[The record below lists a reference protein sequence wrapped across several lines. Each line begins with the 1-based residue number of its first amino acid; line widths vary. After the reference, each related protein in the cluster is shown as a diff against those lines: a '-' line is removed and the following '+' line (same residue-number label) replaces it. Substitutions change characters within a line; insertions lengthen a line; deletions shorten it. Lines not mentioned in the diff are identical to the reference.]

1 VGVRASKRARIFRA
15 PCTCAHSHTHGD
27 RLGAGRVYP
36 IANAPPL
43 PFSWFFENKCLSPC
57 SCVLVLAPANP
68 RTLAQR
74 SQNSS
79 TSAECRG
86 KKVHDATDNTSYY
99 NCVFPIPENILFDT
113 VLVKHTE
120 RIYIFAT
127 SKSTTVTLSR
137 RRRRRRQSV
146 TRDRW
151 AHACHRR
158 CFPFIYT
165 YTRTNYLT
173 YGTCWGHRRRC
184 NGFFDVI
191 NDQSIDDGTE

>member
-1 VGVRASKRARIFRA
+1 MPVFFERRVHARTRIRTGIVWGRDEYTQS
-15 PCTCAHSHTHGD
+15 PMPPPSPS
-27 RLGAGRVYP
+27 LG
-36 IANAPPL
+36 
-43 PFSWFFENKCLSPC
+43 WFFENKCLSPY

-158 CFPFIYT
+158 CSHLYT
-165 YTRTNYLT
+165 HIQER
-173 YGTCWGHRRRC
+173 
-184 NGFFDVI
+184 I
-191 NDQSIDDGTE
+191 I